1 MGVDLGTFRARIG
14 SFAGVLIRILGR
26 QVSSSSLSTMS
37 PSGRLGKIFILL
49 LILVLLLR
57 GGVEQNPG
65 PRNITRVH
73 YKINQHALPRRKSEL
88 GRLGISRTPKSEQAQ
103 IVSAIMNMNRTIS
116 KLCSI
121 ISRTSDSNYEANEAP
136 RSLTTSARCCHEAG
150 QPDPSCPDP
159 VKREKAA
166 GVQPV
171 AEPDFYKESNS
182 LSSRYDSIPS
192 DSLDHEQPLD
202 GNDSDQKDCQHCDNG
217 SREKGSTRGTNS
229 GGGGFSSLTGGSSG
243 GDKSGDDDDDEKKRK
258 GKGKEPDDRRDGN
271 GKSPKDDE
279 EDEENQS
286 EELGKNTPES
296 STQPG
301 MSENTITDV
310 AGETDMDGTLLNQ
323 AGVGDSTS
331 ADGEDR
337 LLIRKE
343 PNQHSP
349 PGDMQMQS
357 PSNELSGDIDSLAR
371 HDVDE
376 PSAKAPEPATCLDE
390 PSAQAPEPA
399 TCLGEPSAQAPEA
412 ATCLDEPLAP
422 DPEPAT
428 CQNEPSAQDP
438 EPATCLNEPSAQAP
452 EPATCLGEPSAP
464 DPEPATCLEQRLD
477 TSETEPRSLQN
488 GELQSPCAGGTGQH
502 RQDQAPAASD
512 AEERD
517 QRVPA
522 YLAFLRQLF
531 QAFIAQFNRC
541 LTLFSSRI
549 RRLENIRYRASVL
562 FHLMDVA
569 FNRASESTGC
579 PEMLRSARRLFFEAV
594 RMVVACGEEAGGS
607 AAVAGTSSC
616 RGQGTT
622 VSDRIGSNPPNPQ
635 PLLRPFRP
643 GGDDVSHSRDQRGRP
658 SGSCVTVVDL
668 LPKPPGRTM
677 HGSNDREAAFCH
689 SAAAHKC
696 ETCSP
701 RREYGGRSHFCPS
714 SGVGSWKDCGTDPP
728 QHPSPSSSSLQP
740 PHSHGGRRESTSS
753 EEAEA
758 ETQLEVSGAEGKNIS
773 K

>member
-14 SFAGVLIRILGR
+14 SFAGVLIRILAR
-26 QVSSSSLSTMS
+26 QVSTSSLSTTS
-37 PSGRLGKIFILL
+37 PSGRLGKIFILS

-57 GGVEQNPG
+57 GGVEQNTG
-65 PRNITRVH
+65 PRNTRRVH
-73 YKINQHALPRRKSEL
+73 YKIKQHALPRRKSEF
-88 GRLGISRTPKSEQAQ
+88 GRLGISGITKSEQAQ

-121 ISRTSDSNYEANEAP
+121 ISRASDSNYEASEVP
-136 RSLTTSARCCHEAG
+136 GSLTTSARCCHEAG

-171 AEPDFYKESNS
+171 AEPDFYKASDS
-182 LSSRYDSIPS
+182 LSSIPS

-202 GNDSDQKDCQHCDNG
+202 GNDSDQKDCQHRDNR

-243 GDKSGDDDDDEKKRK
+243 GDKGGDDDDNEKKRK

-271 GKSPKDDE
+271 GKSANDDE

-286 EELGKNTPES
+286 EELGKKTPES
-296 STQPG
+296 STQPR
-301 MSENTITDV
+301 MSEISITDV
-310 AGETDMDGTLLNQ
+310 AGEIDRLLNQ
-323 AGVGDSTS
+323 AEVGDSTS

-337 LLIRKE
+337 VSIGKE
-343 PNQHSP
+343 PSQHLA
-349 PGDMQMQS
+349 PGDTQMQS
-357 PSNELSGDIDSLAR
+357 PSNELSGDIGSLAR

-376 PSAKAPEPATCLDE
+376 PSAQAPEPATCLDE

-399 TCLGEPSAQAPEA
+399 TCLGEPSA
-412 ATCLDEPLAP
+412 
-422 DPEPAT
+422 
-428 CQNEPSAQDP
+428 S
-438 EPATCLNEPSAQAP
+438 
-452 EPATCLGEPSAP
+452 

-477 TSETEPRSLQN
+477 TSETEPRSPQN
-488 GELQSPCAGGTGQH
+488 GELQSPCVGGTGQH

-512 AEERD
+512 AEEHD

-531 QAFIAQFNRC
+531 QAFIAESTRC

-549 RRLENIRYRASVL
+549 RRLKNIRYLASVL
-562 FHLMDVA
+562 LHLMDVV
-569 FNRASESTGC
+569 FKRASESTGC

-594 RMVVACGEEAGGS
+594 RMVVTCGEEAGGS
-607 AAVAGTSSC
+607 AAAAGTSSC
-616 RGQGTT
+616 RGQGKT
-622 VSDRIGSNPPNPQ
+622 VSDRTGSNPPNPQ
-635 PLLRPFRP
+635 PLLRPFQP

-728 QHPSPSSSSLQP
+728 QHPSPSSSFLQP

>member
-1 MGVDLGTFRARIG
+1 M
-14 SFAGVLIRILGR
+14 
-26 QVSSSSLSTMS
+26 
-37 PSGRLGKIFILL
+37 
-49 LILVLLLR
+49 
-57 GGVEQNPG
+57 EQNPG
-65 PRNITRVH
+65 PRNTRRVH

-88 GRLGISRTPKSEQAQ
+88 GRLGISGITKSEQAQ

-121 ISRTSDSNYEANEAP
+121 ISRASDSNYEVSEAP
-136 RSLTTSARCCHEAG
+136 GSLTTSARCCHEAG

-159 VKREKAA
+159 VKREKGA

-171 AEPDFYKESNS
+171 AEPDFYKASDS
-182 LSSRYDSIPS
+182 LSSIPS

-202 GNDSDQKDCQHCDNG
+202 GNDSDQKDCQHRDNR
-217 SREKGSTRGTNS
+217 SREKGSTRGTNC

-243 GDKSGDDDDDEKKRK
+243 GDKGGDDDDNEKKRK

-271 GKSPKDDE
+271 GKSANDDE
-279 EDEENQS
+279 EDENQS
-286 EELGKNTPES
+286 EEFGKNAPES

-301 MSENTITDV
+301 MSENPITDV

-323 AGVGDSTS
+323 AEVGDSTS

-349 PGDMQMQS
+349 LGDTQRQS
-357 PSNELSGDIDSLAR
+357 PSNELSGDIGSLAR

-376 PSAKAPEPATCLDE
+376 PSAQAPEPATCLDE

-399 TCLGEPSAQAPEA
+399 TCLGEPSAQAPET

-428 CQNEPSAQDP
+428 CLNEASAQAP
-438 EPATCLNEPSAQAP
+438 EPATCLDEPSAQAP

-464 DPEPATCLEQRLD
+464 DPEPATCLGELSAQDPEPATCLEQRLD

-488 GELQSPCAGGTGQH
+488 GELQSPCVGGTGQH

-512 AEERD
+512 AEEHD

-531 QAFIAQFNRC
+531 QAFIAESNRC
-541 LTLFSSRI
+541 LTLFPSRI

-562 FHLMDVA
+562 LHLMDVV

-594 RMVVACGEEAGGS
+594 GMVVTCGEEAGGS

-622 VSDRIGSNPPNPQ
+622 VSDRTGSNPPNPQ
-635 PLLRPFRP
+635 PLLRPFQP
-643 GGDDVSHSRDQRGRP
+643 GGDDGSHSRDQRGRP

-728 QHPSPSSSSLQP
+728 QHPSPSSSSAYLQ
-740 PHSHGGRRESTSS
+740 TV
-753 EEAEA
+753 
-758 ETQLEVSGAEGKNIS
+758 LEVSGAEGKNIS

>member
-1 MGVDLGTFRARIG
+1 
-14 SFAGVLIRILGR
+14 
-26 QVSSSSLSTMS
+26 
-37 PSGRLGKIFILL
+37 
-49 LILVLLLR
+49 
-57 GGVEQNPG
+57 
-65 PRNITRVH
+65 
-73 YKINQHALPRRKSEL
+73 
-88 GRLGISRTPKSEQAQ
+88 
-103 IVSAIMNMNRTIS
+103 MNRTIS

-121 ISRTSDSNYEANEAP
+121 ISRTSDSNYEASEVP
-136 RSLTTSARCCHEAG
+136 GSLTTSARCCHEAG

-166 GVQPV
+166 GVQPI
-171 AEPDFYKESNS
+171 AEPDFYKTSDS

-202 GNDSDQKDCQHCDNG
+202 GNDSDQKDCQHRDNR

-243 GDKSGDDDDDEKKRK
+243 GDKGGDDDDNEKKRK

-271 GKSPKDDE
+271 GKSANDDE

-286 EELGKNTPES
+286 EELGKKTPES
-296 STQPG
+296 STQPR
-301 MSENTITDV
+301 MSEIPITDV
-310 AGETDMDGTLLNQ
+310 AGETDRLLNQ
-323 AGVGDSTS
+323 AEVGDSTS

-337 LLIRKE
+337 VSIGKE
-343 PNQHSP
+343 PSQHLA
-349 PGDMQMQS
+349 PGDTQMQS
-357 PSNELSGDIDSLAR
+357 PSNELSGDIGSLAR

-376 PSAKAPEPATCLDE
+376 HSAQDPEPATCLDEPSVQAPESATCLDEASAQAPEPATCLGEASAPDPEPSTCLGERSAQAPEPTTGLDEPSAPDPEPSTCLGEPSAQDPEPATCLDE
-390 PSAQAPEPA
+390 PSAQDLEPATCLDEPSAPDPEPA
-399 TCLGEPSAQAPEA
+399 TCLGEASAQAPEPA
-412 ATCLDEPLAP
+412 SCMDEPSAP

-428 CQNEPSAQDP
+428 CLGEA
-438 EPATCLNEPSAQAP
+438 SAQAP
-452 EPATCLGEPSAP
+452 EPATCQHEPSAP
-464 DPEPATCLEQRLD
+464 DPEPATCLEQRPD
-477 TSETEPRSLQN
+477 TSETEPCSPQN
-488 GELQSPCAGGTGQH
+488 GELQSPCVGGTGQH
-502 RQDQAPAASD
+502 RQDQTPAASD
-512 AEERD
+512 AEEHD

-522 YLAFLRQLF
+522 YLAFLRQLL
-531 QAFIAQFNRC
+531 QAFIAESTRC

-562 FHLMDVA
+562 LHLMDVV
-569 FNRASESTGC
+569 FKRASESTGC

-594 RMVVACGEEAGGS
+594 RMVVTCGEEAGGS
-607 AAVAGTSSC
+607 AAAAGTSSC

-635 PLLRPFRP
+635 PLLRPFRS
-643 GGDDVSHSRDQRGRP
+643 GGDDGSHSRDQRGRP

>member
-1 MGVDLGTFRARIG
+1 
-14 SFAGVLIRILGR
+14 
-26 QVSSSSLSTMS
+26 
-37 PSGRLGKIFILL
+37 
-49 LILVLLLR
+49 
-57 GGVEQNPG
+57 
-65 PRNITRVH
+65 
-73 YKINQHALPRRKSEL
+73 
-88 GRLGISRTPKSEQAQ
+88 
-103 IVSAIMNMNRTIS
+103 
-116 KLCSI
+116 
-121 ISRTSDSNYEANEAP
+121 
-136 RSLTTSARCCHEAG
+136 
-150 QPDPSCPDP
+150 
-159 VKREKAA
+159 
-166 GVQPV
+166 
-171 AEPDFYKESNS
+171 
-182 LSSRYDSIPS
+182 
-192 DSLDHEQPLD
+192 
-202 GNDSDQKDCQHCDNG
+202 
-217 SREKGSTRGTNS
+217 
-229 GGGGFSSLTGGSSG
+229 
-243 GDKSGDDDDDEKKRK
+243 
-258 GKGKEPDDRRDGN
+258 
-271 GKSPKDDE
+271 
-279 EDEENQS
+279 
-286 EELGKNTPES
+286 
-296 STQPG
+296 
-301 MSENTITDV
+301 MSEIPITDV
-310 AGETDMDGTLLNQ
+310 AGETDRLLNQ
-323 AGVGDSTS
+323 AEVGDSTS

-349 PGDMQMQS
+349 PGDTQRQS

-376 PSAKAPEPATCLDE
+376 HSAQDPEPATCLDEPSVQAPESATCLDEASAQAPEPATCLDE
-390 PSAQAPEPA
+390 PSA
-399 TCLGEPSAQAPEA
+399 
-412 ATCLDEPLAP
+412 P
-422 DPEPAT
+422 D
-428 CQNEPSAQDP
+428 
-438 EPATCLNEPSAQAP
+438 L

-464 DPEPATCLEQRLD
+464 DPEPTTGLDEPSAPDPEPATCLGEASAQSPEPATCMDEPSAPDPEPATCLEQRPD
-477 TSETEPRSLQN
+477 TSETEPCSPQN
-488 GELQSPCAGGTGQH
+488 GELQSRCIGGTGQH

-512 AEERD
+512 AEKHD

-531 QAFIAQFNRC
+531 QAFIAESTRC

-562 FHLMDVA
+562 LHLIDVV
-569 FNRASESTGC
+569 FKRASESTGC

-594 RMVVACGEEAGGS
+594 RMVVTCGEEAGGS
-607 AAVAGTSSC
+607 AAAAGTSSC

-643 GGDDVSHSRDQRGRP
+643 GGDDGSHPRGQRGRP

>member
-14 SFAGVLIRILGR
+14 SFAGVLIRIQAR
-26 QVSSSSLSTMS
+26 KVSRWQRSASLLSTTS
-37 PSGRLGKIFILL
+37 SSGRLGKIFILL

-73 YKINQHALPRRKSEL
+73 YKIKQHALPRRKSEL
-88 GRLGISRTPKSEQAQ
+88 GRRGRLEISRTTKSEQAQ

-116 KLCSI
+116 RLCSI
-121 ISRTSDSNYEANEAP
+121 ISRASDSNYEASKAP
-136 RSLTTSARCCHEAG
+136 GSLTTSARCCHEAG

-159 VKREKAA
+159 VKREKAV

-171 AEPDFYKESNS
+171 AEPDFYKASDS
-182 LSSRYDSIPS
+182 LSSRYDSIPL

-202 GNDSDQKDCQHCDNG
+202 GNDSDKKDCQHRDNR

-243 GDKSGDDDDDEKKRK
+243 GDKGGDDDDDEKKRK

-271 GKSPKDDE
+271 GKSAND
-279 EDEENQS
+279 DEENQS

-301 MSENTITDV
+301 MSENPITDV
-310 AGETDMDGTLLNQ
+310 AGETDRLLNQ
-323 AGVGDSTS
+323 AEVRDSTS
-331 ADGEDR
+331 ADGEDHVS
-337 LLIRKE
+337 IRKE
-343 PNQHSP
+343 PSQHSP
-349 PGDMQMQS
+349 LGDTQRQS
-357 PSNELSGDIDSLAR
+357 PSNELLGDLGSLAR
-371 HDVDE
+371 HGVDE
-376 PSAKAPEPATCLDE
+376 PLAQAPEPATCLDE

-399 TCLGEPSAQAPEA
+399 TCLDEPSAQAPEP
-412 ATCLDEPLAP
+412 ATCLDEPSAQA
-422 DPEPAT
+422 PEPAT
-428 CQNEPSAQDP
+428 CLDEPSAQDP
-438 EPATCLNEPSAQAP
+438 EPATCL
-452 EPATCLGEPSAP
+452 
-464 DPEPATCLEQRLD
+464 EQRPD

-488 GELQSPCAGGTGQH
+488 GELQSRCVGGTGQH
-502 RQDQAPAASD
+502 RQDQVPAASD
-512 AEERD
+512 AEEHD
-517 QRVPA
+517 QRVTP
-522 YLAFLRQLF
+522 YLAFLRQLL
-531 QAFIAQFNRC
+531 QGFIAQSNRC
-541 LTLFSSRI
+541 LTLFPSRI
-549 RRLENIRYRASVL
+549 RHLENIRYRASVL
-562 FHLMDVA
+562 LHLMDVV
-569 FNRASESTGC
+569 FNRASESTVC
-579 PEMLRSARRLFFEAV
+579 PEMLRPARRLFFEAV
-594 RMVVACGEEAGGS
+594 RMFVTRGEEAGGS
-607 AAVAGTSSC
+607 AAAAGTSSC

-622 VSDRIGSNPPNPQ
+622 VSDRTGSNPPNPQ

-643 GGDDVSHSRDQRGRP
+643 GGDDGSHPRDQRGRP

-668 LPKPPGRTM
+668 LPKGPGRTM

-701 RREYGGRSHFCPS
+701 RLEYGGRSHFCPS

-728 QHPSPSSSSLQP
+728 QHPSPSSSSSLQP

-758 ETQLEVSGAEGKNIS
+758 QTLLEVSGAEGK
-773 K
+773 KHK